1 MMDNPTVEAVDSST
15 AAAAAAVLAGAF
27 ADDPIFNYIL
37 GDRSDSETRLGYL
50 FGESVRAELRKSAHL
65 VEMTQA
71 GNAVALW
78 YDVDDWKT
86 PPMELVR
93 LLPSAVRAFGKRLP
107 RALRVLLSAEKVHPS
122 EPHRYL
128 AYIGTHHDH
137 KGKGLGSV
145 LLKSMM
151 ERCDHEGVA
160 AYLESTNPVN
170 DAWYARLGFESRGP
184 VPLPRDAP
192 VLTAM
197 WRDPR
202 ERVRADVGR

>member
-1 MMDNPTVEAVDSST
+1 MDNPTVEAVDSST
-15 AAAAAAVLAGAF
+15 AATAAAVLAGAF

-37 GDRSDSETRLGYL
+37 GDRSDSETQLGYL

-107 RALRVLLSAEKVHPS
+107 RHCESFSAPKRCTRPSPIATWPTS
-122 EPHRYL
+122 EPTTTTRARVSQ
-128 AYIGTHHDH
+128 AYF
-137 KGKGLGSV
+137 S
-145 LLKSMM
+145 
-151 ERCDHEGVA
+151 
-160 AYLESTNPVN
+160 
-170 DAWYARLGFESRGP
+170 SR
-184 VPLPRDAP
+184 
-192 VLTAM
+192 
-197 WRDPR
+197 
-202 ERVRADVGR
+202 